1 MTSAHKWY
9 LQFVKKKINYH
20 VFITIKQK
28 YFGLVLENFEEKKIE
43 MKSGTKKK
51 KKNNIYIYIY
61 SKLINYFYMFPQIH
75 FT

>member
-28 YFGLVLENFEEKKIE
+28 YFGLVLENFEEKKIQ
-43 MKSGTKKK
+43 KKA
-51 KKNNIYIYIY
+51 KNKF
-61 SKLINYFYMFPQIH
+61 KLNKLLLNALLIFSSLGRGKMLKI
-75 FT
+75 